1 MNTVGARTRPSPGAI
16 RVVELAALAL
26 PRGDIRRRYE
36 REFVAE
42 LYGLDRAHQAR
53 HALGVLVSVWSL
65 RAAVTTDDYTMLEEA
80 MGHVTQPR
88 PLMCRLNLRHHWQ
101 TGRTEDGARYTYCGR
116 CEKIRSDGGPPEAA
130 VGSFG

>member
-42 LYGLDRAHQAR
+42 LYGLDPAHQAR

-65 RAAVTTDDYTMLEEA
+65 RAAVTTDDYTLLEEA
-80 MGHVTQPR
+80 MGHVTQRR
-88 PLMCRLNLRHHWQ
+88 PLMCRLNLHHHWQ
-101 TGRTEDGARYTYCGR
+101 TSYTEDGGRYTSCAL
-116 CEKIRSDGGPPEAA
+116 CDKIRGEGGPPEAGI
-130 VGSFG
+130 GSFG

>member
-1 MNTVGARTRPSPGAI
+1 MKTVTEHTRPSPGAI
-16 RVVELAALAL
+16 KVVELAALAL

-65 RAAVTTDDYTMLEEA
+65 RGGVTTDDYTLLEEA
-80 MGHVTQPR
+80 MGHVTERR

-101 TGRTEDGARYTYCGR
+101 RGQTEDGSRYTYCAR
-116 CEKIRSDGGPPEAA
+116 CDKIRDKGGPASA
-130 VGSFG
+130 GVGSFG

>member
-1 MNTVGARTRPSPGAI
+1 MKTVTEHTRPSPGAI

-42 LYGLDRAHQAR
+42 LYGLDGAHQAR

-65 RAAVTTDDYTMLEEA
+65 RAAVTTDDYTLLEEA
-80 MGHVTQPR
+80 MGHVTQRR
-88 PLMCRLNLRHHWQ
+88 PLMCRLNLRHRWQ
-101 TGRTEDGARYTYCGR
+101 TGHTEDGGRYSYCER
-116 CEKIRSDGGPPEAA
+116 CDKIRNAGGPPSAA
-130 VGSFG
+130 MGSFG